1 MAMDSKAFEAHYD
14 AYVRKIYKYVYYRTQ
29 HRETAE
35 DLTSQVFL
43 KAFDKLGSFD
53 ESRGTFSAWIY
64 GIARN
69 ALTDHY
75 RSSREAIDIDDVWDL
90 RSDEDVERDV
100 EARER
105 VEKLRPY
112 LQALPKDQREL
123 VFMRL
128 WDGLSYAEIS
138 EITGRSED
146 ACKMAFSRTVARLRK
161 EVPSAILL
169 LMLFTHRIL

>member
-1 MAMDSKAFEAHYD
+1 MDPKAFEAQYD
-14 AYVRKIYKYVYYRTQ
+14 AYVRKIYAYVYYRTQ

-35 DLTSQVFL
+35 DLTSLVFL
-43 KAFDKLGSFD
+43 KALDKLGSFD
-53 ESRGTFSAWIY
+53 ASRGTFSAWIY

-75 RSSREAIDIDDVWDL
+75 RSARDTVDIDDVWDL
-90 RSDEDVERDV
+90 RSDSDVVRDA

-123 VFMRL
+123 LFLRL
-128 WDGLSYAEIS
+128 WDGLSYAEIA
-138 EITGRSED
+138 ELTGRSED
-146 ACKMAFSRTVARLRK
+146 ACKMAFSRVIARLRK
-161 EVPSAILL
+161 DVPASLIAFLL
-169 LMLFTHRIL
+169 LTHRIL

>member
-1 MAMDSKAFEAHYD
+1 MAMDTKTFEAQYD
-14 AYVRKIYKYVYYRTQ
+14 AYVRKIYKYLYYRTQ

-53 ESRGTFSAWIY
+53 ESKGGFSAWIY
-64 GIARN
+64 AIARN

-75 RSSREAIDIDDVWDL
+75 RSARSEVDVDDVWDL
-90 RSDEDVERDV
+90 RSDEDVARDA

-105 VEKLRPY
+105 VEALRPY
-112 LQALPKDQREL
+112 LQALPKEQREL

-128 WDGLSYAEIS
+128 WDGLSYAEIAA
-138 EITGRSED
+138 IVGKSED
-146 ACKMAFSRTVARLRK
+146 ACKMAFSRTIARLRK
-161 EVPSAILL
+161 DVPSALFL

>member
-1 MAMDSKAFEAHYD
+1 MAMDPKAFEAHYD

-35 DLTSQVFL
+35 DLTSQIFL
-43 KAFDKLGSFD
+43 KAFDKLDGFD

-69 ALTDHY
+69 ALADHY
-75 RSSREAIDIDDVWDL
+75 RASRETIDIDDVWDL
-90 RSDEDVERDV
+90 RSDEDVARDA

-105 VEKLRPY
+105 VEALRPY

-123 VFMRL
+123 VFLRL
-128 WDGLSYAEIS
+128 WDGLSYKEIAEL
-138 EITGRSED
+138 TGRSEA
-146 ACKMAFSRTVARLRK
+146 ACKMAFSRTLSRLRK

>member
-1 MAMDSKAFEAHYD
+1 MDPKAFEAQYD

-35 DLTSQVFL
+35 DLTSLVFL
-43 KAFDKLGSFD
+43 KALDKLAGFD

-75 RSSREAIDIDDVWDL
+75 RAARDTIDIDDVWDL
-90 RSDEDVERDV
+90 KSDEDVLRDV

-105 VEKLRPY
+105 VGKRQPFIK
-112 LQALPKDQREL
+112 ALPKEQREL
-123 VFMRL
+123 LILRL
-128 WDGLSYAEIS
+128 WDGLS
-138 EITGRSED
+138 
-146 ACKMAFSRTVARLRK
+146 
-161 EVPSAILL
+161 
-169 LMLFTHRIL
+169 

>member
-1 MAMDSKAFEAHYD
+1 MDPKAFEAQYD
-14 AYVRKIYKYVYYRTQ
+14 AHVRKIYKYVYYRTQ

-35 DLTSQVFL
+35 DLTSQIFL
-43 KAFDKLGSFD
+43 KAFDKLGGFD

-75 RSSREAIDIDDVWDL
+75 RASRDEIDIDDVWDL
-90 RSDEDVERDV
+90 RSDADVVRDA

-123 VFMRL
+123 LFLRR
-128 WDGLSYAEIS
+128 WDGLSYKEIAAL
-138 EITGRSED
+138 TGRSED
-146 ACKMAFSRTVARLRK
+146 ACKMAFSRTIARLRK
-161 EVPSAILL
+161 DVPASLIMLL
-169 LMLFTHRIL
+169 LFTHRIL

>member
-1 MAMDSKAFEAHYD
+1 MDPKAFEAQYD

-43 KAFDKLGSFD
+43 KALDKLDSFD

-75 RSSREAIDIDDVWDL
+75 RASRDTIDIDDVWDL
-90 RSDEDVERDV
+90 RSDEDVARDV

-112 LQALPKDQREL
+112 LQALPKDQRDL
-123 VFMRL
+123 VFLRL
-128 WDGLSYAEIS
+128 WDGLSYKEIAEL
-138 EITGRSED
+138 TGRSED
-146 ACKMAFSRTVARLRK
+146 ACKMAFSRTIARLRK
-161 EVPSAILL
+161 EVPSAILM
-169 LMLFTHRIL
+169 LMLFTQRIL

>member
-1 MAMDSKAFEAHYD
+1 MDPKAFEAQYD
-14 AYVRKIYKYVYYRTQ
+14 AHVRKIYKYVYYRTQ

-35 DLTSQVFL
+35 DLTSQIFL
-43 KAFDKLGSFD
+43 KAFDKLGGFD

-75 RSSREAIDIDDVWDL
+75 RASRDEIDIDDVWDL
-90 RSDEDVERDV
+90 RSDADVVRDA

-123 VFMRL
+123 LFLRL
-128 WDGLSYAEIS
+128 WDGLSYKEIAAL
-138 EITGRSED
+138 TGRSED
-146 ACKMAFSRTVARLRK
+146 ACKMAFSRTIARLRK
-161 EVPSAILL
+161 DVPASLIMLL
-169 LMLFTHRIL
+169 LLTHRIL

>member
-1 MAMDSKAFEAHYD
+1 MDTKAFEAQYD
-14 AYVRKIYKYVYYRTQ
+14 AYVRKIYAYVYYRTQ

-43 KAFDKLGSFD
+43 KALDKLSSFD
-53 ESRGTFSAWIY
+53 EARGTFSAWIY

-75 RSSREAIDIDDVWDL
+75 RSRRETIDVDDVWDL
-90 RSDEDVERDV
+90 RSDEDVARDV

-105 VEKLRPY
+105 IEKLRPY

-123 VFMRL
+123 VFLRL
-128 WDGLSYAEIS
+128 WDGLSYAEIAAL
-138 EITGRSED
+138 TGRSEA
-146 ACKMAFSRTVARLRK
+146 ACKMAFSRTVARLRRD
-161 EVPSAILL
+161 VPATLL
-169 LMLFTHRIL
+169 LLLLLTHRIL